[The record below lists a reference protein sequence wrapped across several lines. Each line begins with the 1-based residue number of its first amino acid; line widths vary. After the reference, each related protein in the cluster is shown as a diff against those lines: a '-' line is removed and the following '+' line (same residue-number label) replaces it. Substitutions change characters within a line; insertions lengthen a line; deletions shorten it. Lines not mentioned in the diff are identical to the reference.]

1 MIAKQTVALPFE
13 NPSKMKAIPF
23 EITHAPPPPPA
34 EKKIGD
40 SANSPGEHDHEVHDV
55 PAVAQVRALVQREA
69 QRQDL
74 DARLEAEDGDE
85 VGLRVLLRR
94 QRETGSEEASEP
106 HGGARARG
114 RFYQSLGQR
123 RLVVVG
129 QVLLQ
134 RQHDAVCDDCG
145 EDHPFERSGGVKAK
159 KNVLA
164 RPSLAFHT
172 RGLKRK
178 VMKKKT
184 REAHGSFKAKTRLSV
199 LFLPCV
205 FFFFVGPFTTHMSNK

>member
-1 MIAKQTVALPFE
+1 M
-13 NPSKMKAIPF
+13 
-23 EITHAPPPPPA
+23 
-34 EKKIGD
+34 
-40 SANSPGEHDHEVHDV
+40 
-55 PAVAQVRALVQREA
+55 QREA

-178 VMKKKT
+178 SDE
-184 REAHGSFKAKTRLSV
+184 REEKEKLMGASKQKLD
-199 LFLPCV
+199 FLCFFCRV
-205 FFFFVGPFTTHMSNK
+205 FFFFLWVYLRRTCQTNET